1 MMENTYFRDIEQE
14 NDISNVDIKILDA
27 QKNNYNRNYSSRIQ
41 FHPFTYFYFVKFG
54 LF

>member
-27 QKNNYNRNYSSRIQ
+27 QKKQ
-41 FHPFTYFYFVKFG
+41 
-54 LF
+54 L